1 MPQVIAEPDNELDL
15 SSKVPTGNE
24 HILFVDDEKILID
37 LAKRIFESL
46 GYTVTA
52 KNSSIEALET
62 FQKSPDTFDMVI
74 TDQTMPHMT
83 GYNLAK
89 RILEIKPSAN
99 IILCTGYSETV
110 SLEKAEAAGIKT
122 LVYKPISKKEI
133 ARKIRGVL
141 DKHNHQYL

>member
-1 MPQVIAEPDNELDL
+1 
-15 SSKVPTGNE
+15 
-24 HILFVDDEKILID
+24 
-37 LAKRIFESL
+37 
-46 GYTVTA
+46 
-52 KNSSIEALET
+52 
-62 FQKSPDTFDMVI
+62 
-74 TDQTMPHMT
+74 
-83 GYNLAK
+83 
-89 RILEIKPSAN
+89 LEIKPSAN